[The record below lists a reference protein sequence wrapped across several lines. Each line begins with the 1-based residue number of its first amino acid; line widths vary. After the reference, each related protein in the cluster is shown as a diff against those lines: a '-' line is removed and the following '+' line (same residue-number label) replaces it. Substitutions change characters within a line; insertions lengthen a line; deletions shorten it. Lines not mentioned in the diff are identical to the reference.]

1 MPLPCIGPGTAPA
14 APGRP
19 AAALPHKTL
28 DNKAHIASHNTQS
41 TLQMKQFTHLCRA
54 LGVAL
59 GLVLLEVA
67 PQAASPAAAAA
78 AAVWRLSHHQQ
89 AQTLDP
95 APALAQLAAS
105 AAAAAAVV
113 P

>member
-28 DNKAHIASHNTQS
+28 DNKAHIASHNTQG

-59 GLVLLEVA
+59 GLVLLGVA
-67 PQAASPAAAAA
+67 PQAASPAAAA